1 VKVDETDIVNVK
13 LDQKADITIDAI
25 PNRVFKGHVI
35 EIGNTAILRSTG
47 LAASQSTISSQ
58 EAKDFKV
65 VIALDDPPDEIRP
78 GLSCT
83 AKVTTATRRNVLTA
97 PIQAL
102 TVRQK
107 GDLEYNNTPGHEASA
122 TLTPA
127 AGKAAKEEIQGVFV
141 ISGDKAVFRKVETG
155 ISGATDIE
163 VLSGLSEGDQIV
175 TGSFKVIRTL
185 RNQARIKVE
194 NTTAAKVES

>member
-1 VKVDETDIVNVK
+1 VNVK
-13 LDQKADITIDAI
+13 LDQKAIITIDAI
-25 PNRVFKGHVI
+25 PNRTFKGHVI

-65 VIALDDPPDEIRP
+65 VIVMDDPPDEIRP

-83 AKVTTATRRNVLTA
+83 AKVTTATRSNALTA

-102 TVRQK
+102 TIRQK
-107 GDLEYNNTPGHEASA
+107 GDLENKSSA
-122 TLTPA
+122 DAKDTA
-127 AGKAAKEEIQGVFV
+127 KAAAPPDKSLKEEIQGVFV

-155 ISGATDIE
+155 IAGATDIE
-163 VLSGLSEGDQIV
+163 ILSGLNEGDQIV

-194 NTTAAKVES
+194 NGTAKVEG